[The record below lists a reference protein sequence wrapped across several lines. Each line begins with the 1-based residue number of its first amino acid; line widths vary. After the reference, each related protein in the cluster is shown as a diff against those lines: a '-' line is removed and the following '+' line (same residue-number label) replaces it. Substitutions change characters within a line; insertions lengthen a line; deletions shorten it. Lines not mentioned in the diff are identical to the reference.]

1 MPDPALSAAIKE
13 AYASA
18 PSDVVIVD
26 TLEIRHPAFT
36 VPIRVTTQYAPISA
50 RLEGSAPLNAG
61 SVVEFQPFAFDFVLP
76 EVVDTGIPELQIT
89 IDNVSKEIL
98 QHIELAMP
106 QPEKLE
112 VTYRAFL
119 SNDLLGGP
127 QNDPPLHM
135 TISSIEADAMAV
147 RAKATIADFM
157 NKKFPGE
164 NYTDTKFPGLTI
176 G

>member
-1 MPDPALSAAIKE
+1 MPDPALKDAIKE

-26 TLEIRHPAFT
+26 TLELRHPAFT
-36 VPIRVTTQYAPISA
+36 TPIRVTTQYTPISA
-50 RLEGSAPLNAG
+50 RLEATAPLNAG
-61 SVVEFQPFAFDFVLP
+61 QVVEFQPFGI
-76 EVVDTGIPELQIT
+76 DTGIPELQIT
-89 IDNVSKEIL
+89 IDNVSREIL
-98 QHIELAMP
+98 RHIELAMP
-106 QPEKLE
+106 QPEMLE

-147 RAKATIADFM
+147 RAKATIADFI

-164 NYTDTKFPGLTI
+164 NYVDTKFPGLTI

>member
-1 MPDPALSAAIKE
+1 MPDPALKAAIKE

-18 PSDVVIVD
+18 PSDVVVID
-26 TLEIRHPAFT
+26 TLELRHPAFT
-36 VPIRVTTQYAPISA
+36 VPIRVTTQYAPITA
-50 RLEGSAPLNAG
+50 KLEAGAPLNAG
-61 SVVEFQPFAFDFVLP
+61 QMVEFQPFAFDFVLP
-76 EVVDTGIPELQIT
+76 EVVDTGIPELQIN
-89 IDNVSKEIL
+89 IDNVSREIIE
-98 QHIELAMP
+98 HIELAMP

-119 SNDLLGGP
+119 SNDLAGGP

-135 TISSIEADAMAV
+135 TISSISADAMSV
-147 RAKATIADFM
+147 QAKATIADFM

-164 NYTDTKFPGLTI
+164 NYVDTKFPGLTV